1 MRVLITQI
9 IDSAGIAQLKAAGL
23 EVDVWSESTPMPREQ
38 MLTRLAGCAGLLSML
53 NDRVDGAVMD
63 AGPLRVVAN
72 HAVGVDNIDLAAAGE
87 RGVTVTNTPGVL
99 TDATA
104 DLTFALLLAVARRLP
119 EAEAYLRGGRFRGWQ
134 PTLLRGM
141 DLRGAT
147 LGIVGLGRIGKA
159 VAHRARAFGMELI
172 HSSRSG
178 GVSLDELLSRSDVVS
193 LHCPL
198 TPKTR
203 HLIDASALRRMKRT
217 AILINTA
224 RGPVVDEAALA
235 QALNQGWIAGAGLDV
250 FEAEP
255 EVNPALLR
263 CPNAILLPHLGSAT
277 YGTRERMGQMVAA
290 DIIAVLH
297 GQTPN
302 HLVSP

>member
-1 MRVLITQI
+1 
-9 IDSAGIAQLKAAGL
+9 
-23 EVDVWSESTPMPREQ
+23 
-38 MLTRLAGCAGLLSML
+38 
-53 NDRVDGAVMD
+53 
-63 AGPLRVVAN
+63 
-72 HAVGVDNIDLAAAGE
+72 
-87 RGVTVTNTPGVL
+87 
-99 TDATA
+99 
-104 DLTFALLLAVARRLP
+104 
-119 EAEAYLRGGRFRGWQ
+119 
-134 PTLLRGM
+134 
-141 DLRGAT
+141 
-147 LGIVGLGRIGKA
+147 
-159 VAHRARAFGMELI
+159 MELI